1 MVSLRHLQNSWVY
14 SAVAYRHEHQLRRCT
29 CGGLGWVRREHA
41 FFCIICFF
49 PSTTTTTTTFFFDPS
64 PVLIPPI
71 SGIIHIFYAISEAFC
86 QGWKHQKRG
95 LWVGLP
101 RKVYVTTCLKRHR
114 KMMIFLR
121 HLFLR
126 FESARKGKCFHCLTR
141 PVPTPHPQQK
151 KGGRCHQCF
160 QTGAAICDP

>member
-1 MVSLRHLQNSWVY
+1 MPAEDRV
-14 SAVAYRHEHQLRRCT
+14 
-29 CGGLGWVRREHA
+29 GLGEHA
-41 FFCIICFF
+41 FLYYSRSFLNNNNNKHNNKKIFF
-49 PSTTTTTTTFFFDPS
+49 PTPTLYSFRQFPASHTFFMHPARLF
-64 PVLIPPI
+64 VQA
-71 SGIIHIFYAISEAFC
+71 GNTR
-86 QGWKHQKRG
+86 KRG
-95 LWVGLP
+95 LWVDLP
-101 RKVYVTTCLKRHR
+101 RKVYVTTSLKRHR